1 MKKSIIGIF
10 VVCTILAACAAP
22 TEEAE
27 SKGKDIW
34 EVIGQQEI
42 NTNTYTEIRHKE
54 TGCHYTLVEY
64 GSQLTYVPMF
74 ITNTIDAQIPYCTEK

>member
-1 MKKSIIGIF
+1 MKKLLTAIGI
-10 VVCTILAACAAP
+10 TSILLVACVAP
-22 TEEAE
+22 TEETE

-42 NTNTYTEIRHKE
+42 NTNTYTELRHKE

-64 GSQLTYVPMF
+64 GSKLTYVPMF